1 VHAKA
6 WLELLWDGLGIGSK
20 LSGSGIGP
28 TDTTQMLK
36 DNEYGSTS
44 RNVAVLLNALK
55 SQKTLDGRDRVY
67 GLMGTTDLRM
77 SKDGDQ
83 SMIFD

>member
-55 SQKTLDGRDRVY
+55 SQKALDGRDRVY
-67 GLMGTTDLRM
+67 GLMVQQT
-77 SKDGDQ
+77 
-83 SMIFD
+83 